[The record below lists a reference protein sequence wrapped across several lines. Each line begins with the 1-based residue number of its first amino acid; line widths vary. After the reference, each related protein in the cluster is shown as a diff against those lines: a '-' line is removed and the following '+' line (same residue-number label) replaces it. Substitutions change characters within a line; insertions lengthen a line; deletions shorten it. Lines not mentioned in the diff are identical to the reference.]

1 MARPVPAAWQT
12 GGSRRRPSAP
22 AGRAGEPSPAPPL
35 SRASRVLGLLMR
47 GCNVMTRSTGP
58 PEICPTNRASAG
70 LAAGTS
76 RAPRLTGGAVM
87 SPSTAPLSSNR
98 TGVEGFVLAAI
109 RARTIASPEVSPG
122 RAAPSRIW
130 MDCPLRICRLTH
142 VSPLACSSFQSTSSG
157 STKWRPVVRLIR
169 FAPGSDGKPSETSRF
184 GVPTSASILRK

>member
-22 AGRAGEPSPAPPL
+22 AGRASAACGS
-35 SRASRVLGLLMR
+35 VMR
-47 GCNVMTRSTGP
+47 GCNVMTRATGP